1 MMGMSKCTTAKKN
14 TKKKYNDNEQTGGT
28 EVGVGAQGVHGAMPG
43 PAVDPLAAAAAGATP
58 AGMAPSAAESG
69 SKPKMNYGKWPGNG
83 G

>member
-1 MMGMSKCTTAKKN
+1 MMGMSKCTTAN
-14 TKKKYNDNEQTGGT
+14 NHTQKKYNEQTGGT

-58 AGMAPSAAESG
+58 AGMAPSAAESE